1 MSSPGKKSII
11 VGITRH
17 TIRNRDLLST
27 PTWSGFAYTEY
38 TERGTRY
45 KEGSGL
51 FYETYFLGLKTL
63 AVLKTQDKQ

>member
-27 PTWSGFAYTEY
+27 LTWAGFAYTEQ
-38 TERGTRY
+38 RTRY